1 MVAIDKISSLQ
12 KEENFSQII
21 RPKIFRNKFI
31 VKKTPFMCSIRN
43 LFVNFKIF
51 LSFRLCHIFLFPWLL
66 VLGPKQF
73 VINRVRHVSDFGIL
87 YRRENIYLFL
97 LNLNK
102 YTLKIVL
109 YSPWVLKSKNST
121 AKNQIGGLKIDN
133 KKMLHK

>member
-21 RPKIFRNKFI
+21 LPKIFRKQFI
-31 VKKTPFMCSIRN
+31 VKKTPFMCFIRN

-51 LSFRLCHIFLFPWLL
+51 FLLGCVIFFYSHALL

-97 LNLNK
+97 LNINK
-102 YTLKIVL
+102 YTSKIVL
-109 YSPWVLKSKNST
+109 YSP
-121 AKNQIGGLKIDN
+121 
-133 KKMLHK
+133 